1 MNNETKKWT
10 DSWSFL
16 IIVCVLLPL
25 TLRSFLYAPFHIPSG
40 SMKQTLLIG
49 DYIFVS
55 KFAYGYSRF
64 SIPFSPNVFGGKRV
78 MADGKT
84 PHRGDVVVFRLPSD
98 NSVDYVK
105 RLIGLP
111 GDRIRVENGEV
122 ILNGRK
128 LERTPIAEPFIDDN
142 GQKIAAYTETLPEGV
157 SYTVLDQNPMGP
169 LDNTPEYRV
178 PAGHYFMMGD
188 NRDNSQ
194 DSRVL
199 SVVGYVPAENLVG
212 RAEIIFFSLKQP
224 FWQIWGWFTG
234 LRTERFLK
242 WV

>member
-25 TLRSFLYAPFHIPSG
+25 ALRSFLYAPFHIPSG

-64 SIPFSPNVFGGKRV
+64 SIPFSPNVFDGKRV
-78 MADGKT
+78 MAEGKA
-84 PHRGDVVVFRLPSD
+84 PQRGDVVVFRLPTD
-98 NSVDYVK
+98 NTVDYVK

-111 GDRIRVENGEV
+111 GDTIRVTEGEV
-122 ILNGRK
+122 ILNGNK
-128 LERTPIAEPFIDDN
+128 LPRTPIATPFDDN
-142 GQKIAAYTETLPEGV
+142 GTLVAAYTETLPNGV

-169 LDNTPEYRV
+169 LDNTPEYKV
-178 PAGHYFMMGD
+178 PAGHYFLMGD

-212 RAEIIFFSLKQP
+212 KAEIIFFSLKQP
-224 FWQIWGWFTG
+224 FWQVWGWFTG
-234 LRTERFLK
+234 LRTERFLQ